1 MKEKM
6 QKAAPRSVE
15 ISTQIKNPELVQQRR
30 QQLVKAATNCFIK
43 RGYHSTSMRDI
54 AKVSGLSMGNLYDYI
69 SKKEDI
75 LYLVH
80 QDSIHSI
87 YRKLFDLKVK
97 EDEFEIKFKELDD
110 IIKHALERTFEFQD
124 EIILLYRE
132 SGSLSREL
140 LLSMLEL
147 EREYINM
154 IRRLLDKAKGEGL
167 YEIED
172 THFVANLI
180 VYLIAFLSLRRW
192 NFRDYDRMKLI
203 DLMMSYFKRIL
214 GSPKMKEES

>member
-1 MKEKM
+1 MKGK
-6 QKAAPRSVE
+6 KKWIDPKSVE
-15 ISTQIKNPELVQQRR
+15 ISTQIKNPELVERR
-30 QQLVKAATNCFIK
+30 RKQLVKAATKSFIK
-43 RGYHSTSMRDI
+43 KGFHKTSMRDL

-87 YRKLFDLKVK
+87 YRKLFDLK
-97 EDEFEIKFKELDD
+97 EDEFDIKFKEIDE

-140 LLSMLEL
+140 LVSMLGL
-147 EREYINM
+147 EREYITM
-154 IRRLLDKAKGEGL
+154 IRRLLDKANEEGL

-192 NFRDYDRMKLI
+192 NFREHDKVKLI
-203 DLMMSYFKRIL
+203 DLLMHYVKRIL
-214 GSPKMKEES
+214 ESPKMESEI